1 MAMVRMGCLVPA
13 MIAFALPAA
22 STPINGNMRSFGT
35 AIKESPIAAGEE
47 KTAFEHTLP
56 SGATH
61 GAITQQWH
69 GGFGNFNLRVR
80 IYVDGE
86 TTASVDYEVGMAHGA
101 GPNQTHVRG
110 RDDPAGE
117 PPWAAGES
125 FGRTHDSGFWNTY
138 LVPFGRSVRVTVTNP
153 TAIKFWYM
161 VRGVEQAPLV
171 LSGLELPPSARLRL
185 QRTTAT
191 VRANSVVTLANV
203 SGTGGLLRQL
213 TLVANSSDYLFQEG
227 CMSARVDGAGLWL
240 SSGLEDYFLAAY
252 FGIMAPMHQPFG
264 GFDLGAVDE
273 PSPSSD
279 PNTVAAY
286 RIHEKDPIL
295 FTDSFELY
303 WIASS
308 DAPLHKGTSAWCN
321 GDWPAKDVPT
331 TPSTP
336 DKAGHVS
343 VDAIAWLYVW

>member
-1 MAMVRMGCLVPA
+1 
-13 MIAFALPAA
+13 
-22 STPINGNMRSFGT
+22 
-35 AIKESPIAAGEE
+35 
-47 KTAFEHTLP
+47 
-56 SGATH
+56 
-61 GAITQQWH
+61 
-69 GGFGNFNLRVR
+69 
-80 IYVDGE
+80 
-86 TTASVDYEVGMAHGA
+86 
-101 GPNQTHVRG
+101 
-110 RDDPAGE
+110 
-117 PPWAAGES
+117 
-125 FGRTHDSGFWNTY
+125 
-138 LVPFGRSVRVTVTNP
+138 
-153 TAIKFWYM
+153 M

-191 VRANSVVTLANV
+191 VRANSVVALANV

-295 FTDSFELY
+295 FTESFELY